1 MCPLKASIKNIL
13 FIKMMK
19 SQDGGEYSKDILLYL
34 ISGGG
39 FFHNWSNKSIKNHL
53 GNDTTN

>member
-19 SQDGGEYSKDILLYL
+19 SQDDGEYSKDILLYL
-34 ISGGG
+34 ISGGD
-39 FFHNWSNKSIKNHL
+39 FFHNWSNKSI
-53 GNDTTN
+53 